1 MWWPER
7 WRAFRNRCLAN
18 PAFQA
23 RALSLPL
30 IRGIARRRARESF
43 DLCAGFVYSQ
53 VLFACVRLGVLEALR
68 RKPLTAVALA
78 SRVGL
83 DAPAALCLLRAGV
96 PLGLFDPSGATGSF
110 GLGAVGASL
119 LGNPSALAMVAHHDL
134 LYADLADPVAL
145 LRRSGGPMRLQRFW
159 AYAADAAPAAV
170 STEQA
175 AAYSRLMSA
184 SQPMVHETVLDVVKL
199 GSCRLL
205 LDVGGGEGAFAIAAA
220 RRYPHLHCQVFDLPP
235 VAALARQR
243 VMREGLADRIEVHG
257 GDFLADALPAG
268 ADLLSFVRVLHDHD
282 DEVVRQ
288 LLRAAHDAL
297 PPGGRLLVAEPFAG
311 TASAPRVGDAYFGLY
326 LMAMGQGRPRTA
338 AGYARLL
345 QEAGFRGVRC
355 IPTSLPLACGV
366 LLANRPPRLIV
377 SSS

>member
-68 RKPLTAVALA
+68 REPLTADALA

-83 DAPAALCLLRAGV
+83 DTPAALCLLRAGV

-134 LYADLADPVAL
+134 LYADLAAPVAL

-170 STEQA
+170 STEQV

-205 LDVGGGEGAFAIAAA
+205 LDIGGGEGAFAIAAA

-297 PPGGRLLVAEPFAG
+297 PPAG
-311 TASAPRVGDAYFGLY
+311 SRFSRCPLHSHFPAACMRS
-326 LMAMGQGRPRTA
+326 A
-338 AGYARLL
+338 AGESAT
-345 QEAGFRGVRC
+345 ATDC
-355 IPTSLPLACGV
+355 
-366 LLANRPPRLIV
+366 
-377 SSS
+377 